1 MTDLM
6 PFAYGE
12 QPVRIVVIDGEP
24 WFVLADLCKVL
35 GLTNPN
41 MVAER
46 LDQVNLS
53 QADVENSRGQMR
65 RTLIVSEPGMYE
77 VVIRSDKPEAVA
89 FRRWITSKVLPAIRK
104 TGSYGAPRQLT
115 QDEIV
120 HQALQITAARVEQ
133 LEAEVAELT
142 PGATKWAAYADA
154 DGSYSINAVAK
165 IIGTGRVRLMARMR
179 EDEILNLD
187 NLPRQQHL
195 DAGRFEVKVGSWAKP
210 DGRSYVSRSTRVTAK
225 GADWLIGKYR
235 EPGMMSVLDGGR
247 AIS

>member
-35 GLTNPN
+35 GLSAVGR
-41 MVAER
+41 VAAR
-46 LDQVNLS
+46 LDEGVRQTH
-53 QADVENSRGQMR
+53 
-65 RTLIVSEPGMYE
+65 TLPTPGGEQKMTVVSEPGMYE

-89 FRRWITSKVLPAIRK
+89 FRRWITGEVLPAIRK
-104 TGSYGAPRQLT
+104 TGSYGAPCQLT

-179 EDEILNLD
+179 EDRILNLD